1 MKIFKQMKKLM
12 ILFLVLGMVACQQ
25 KPSKM
30 HQEYKQDLDEVLA
43 VHDSVMG
50 KMNTM
55 GNLISKIKKP
65 VQDSFENSQEAKA
78 ALSDLESAHDGM
90 MDWMHSFAKKI
101 PDAQKDTT
109 FTKEEY
115 KRRIDLLQEEK
126 KSIEE
131 VKNHMESSIQKG
143 KDVLQKQ

>member
-1 MKIFKQMKKLM
+1 MKKIL

-25 KPSKM
+25 KPSKL

-55 GNLISKIKKP
+55 GNLISEIKKP
-65 VQDSFENSQEAKA
+65 AQDSTENSQEAKA
-78 ALSDLESAHDGM
+78 ALSDLENAHDGM
-90 MDWMHSFAKKI
+90 MDWMHGFAKKI

-115 KRRIDLLQEEK
+115 KRRIDILQEEK

-131 VKNHMESSIQKG
+131 VKDNMESSIQKG
-143 KDVLQKQ
+143 KEVLPNE

>member
-1 MKIFKQMKKLM
+1 M

-50 KMNTM
+50 KMNSM
-55 GNLISKIKKP
+55 GNLISEIKKP
-65 VQDSFENSQEAKA
+65 AQDSIENSPEAKA
-78 ALSDLESAHDGM
+78 ALSDLENAHDGM
-90 MDWMHSFAKKI
+90 MDWMHGFAEKF

-115 KRRIDLLQEEK
+115 KRRIDILQEEK

-131 VKNHMESSIQKG
+131 VKDNMESSIQKG
-143 KDVLQKQ
+143 KEVLQTE